1 MLFAEPPRFADPAWK
16 TKVFLALLTAGLA
29 APFHS
34 VDAAGPGT
42 SAATF
47 LTLGFGARPL
57 ALGESFVALADDV
70 SALHYNP
77 AGLAFSPVDR
87 FGPRPYEMLFSH
99 ALHIQDIKMTQ
110 AGFLRRPL
118 GMSVT
123 HLTLGGIERRTS
135 ETAAPEGHFGA
146 SDLSLAVSYGRK
158 WEETGFGATGKLI
171 RQQIGE
177 YSATA
182 YAVDLGA
189 LRRLERWPVSIGA
202 GLVNLG
208 TPVRFIER
216 SAPLPLS
223 WRVGAAYGMSK
234 SFPHILSSQ
243 VDFPRDNAPV
253 FRMGLEYAGFGPFAL
268 RAGYRTT
275 SHTQKDAVLGRAL
288 GSSASGVA
296 EFYGMFMGVGFR
308 SRTGSLDYTV
318 LPYGELGSAHRFSF
332 SLRFGGQG
340 PAGERVSGLSPIL
353 SNQREAL
360 IGQQPPAAPA
370 SASPAPADPVSVSS
384 FSAEASGGARP

>member
-1 MLFAEPPRFADPAWK
+1 
-16 TKVFLALLTAGLA
+16 
-29 APFHS
+29 
-34 VDAAGPGT
+34 AGPGT

-77 AGLAFSPVDR
+77 AGLAFPSQ
-87 FGPRPYEMLFSH
+87 GAPYEMLFSH

-118 GMSVT
+118 GVSVT
-123 HLTLGGIERRTS
+123 HLTLDGIERRTS
-135 ETAAPEGHFGA
+135 ETAQPEGHFGA
-146 SDLSLAVSYGRK
+146 SDLALAVSYGRR
-158 WEETGFGATGKLI
+158 WEGTGRGVTTKLV

-189 LRRLERWPVSIGA
+189 LRRLERWPVSLGA
-202 GLVNLG
+202 GLANLG

-223 WRVGAAYGMSK
+223 WRVGAAYGMTR
-234 SFPHILSSQ
+234 SFPHILSAQ
-243 VDFPRDNAPV
+243 VDFPRDNSPV
-253 FRMGLEYAGFGPFAL
+253 FRLGMEYVGFGPFAL
-268 RAGYRTT
+268 RAGYRT
-275 SHTQKDAVLGRAL
+275 SSNTQKDAVLGRAL
-288 GSSASGVA
+288 GSSASGIA

-308 SRTGSLDYTV
+308 SRAGSLDYTV

-332 SLRFGGQG
+332 SLRFGGG
-340 PAGERVSGLSPIL
+340 SKSSGLPRISTNP
-353 SNQREAL
+353 REAVV
-360 IGQQPPAAPA
+360 GQQPPAESAFAAPV
-370 SASPAPADPVSVSS
+370 PAAPVPVS
-384 FSAEASGGARP
+384 PP